1 MRPDT
6 TAPNFSAMQMFT
18 FEMSA
23 FDRSEPCGSAHRGQS
38 QVDVALNHRPTSL
51 VRAPSLVLALVLGL
65 GSALGAGVGTAHA
78 QAPANRPAVTPRMA
92 DYITAVV
99 NQESVTAGEVRQRI
113 ARIRNEARR
122 AGEQLP
128 PEDELEKQ
136 VLDGLID
143 ERTQL
148 SLAREFG
155 VKVEDYDVD
164 RAVANIAT
172 QNQMSLVAL
181 RDSMNRDGMDFN
193 RFKANVR
200 EQMMVERV
208 REREVNSR
216 VRITD
221 DEIDAQVESLRGER
235 KGEVEYNVAQIL
247 IPVPDGAGDAV
258 VAERRAQAEAA
269 LARVTRG
276 EDFAVVARA
285 VSQDPNRER
294 GGEMGLRSADRL
306 PDLFLEAVRPLTAG
320 AVAPGLRRSGAGFHI
335 LKLLER
341 KDVSAATITQTRARH
356 ILLRVNDA
364 SNRDAALRQM
374 RDLRAQIARGKPFEQ
389 VAIERS
395 EDASAPQGGDL
406 GWASPGQFVPEFEQ
420 AMSRLPLGGISE
432 PVVSRFGVHLIQVLE
447 RREAA
452 LDIKQLRDQA
462 RLALR
467 EQKYS
472 QAYDEWIKELRSR
485 AFIERREAPQL

>member
-1 MRPDT
+1 MRQDSRPSPALLDPAVLRQWGDIALRRAVDP
-6 TAPNFSAMQMFT
+6 TAFT
-18 FEMSA
+18 PWVTLTIMVLLA
-23 FDRSEPCGSAHRGQS
+23 
-38 QVDVALNHRPTSL
+38 VALLLP
-51 VRAPSLVLALVLGL
+51 
-65 GSALGAGVGTAHA
+65 TAHA
-78 QAPANRPAVTPRMA
+78 QAPRSAITPRMA
-92 DYITAVV
+92 DYIVAVV

-113 ARIRNEARR
+113 QRIRNEARR

-128 PEDELEKQ
+128 PEAELEKQ
-136 VLDGLID
+136 VLDSLID

-155 VKVEDYDVD
+155 LKVEDYEVD
-164 RAVANIAT
+164 RAIANIAT
-172 QNQMSLVAL
+172 QNQMSVVAL

-221 DEIDAQVESLRGER
+221 EEIDQQIEKLRGER
-235 KGEVEYNVAQIL
+235 KGEVEYNIGQIL
-247 IPVPDGAGDAV
+247 VPVPDGASESV

-269 LARVTRG
+269 LARIRRG
-276 EDFAVVARA
+276 DDFAAVALA

-306 PDLFLEAVRPLTAG
+306 PDLFLEAVRPLSPGGVT
-320 AVAPGLRRSGAGFHI
+320 PGLLRSGAGFHI

-341 KDVSAATITQTRARH
+341 RDSAAATITQTRARH
-356 ILLRVNDA
+356 ILLRINDA
-364 SNRDAALRQM
+364 SNRDATLRQM
-374 RDLRAQIARGKPFEQ
+374 RDLRAQIGRGRPFEQ

-395 EDASAPQGGDL
+395 EDGSAPQGGDL

-420 AMSRLPLGGISE
+420 AMNQLPIGGISE
-432 PVVSRFGVHLIQVLE
+432 PVISRFGVHLIQVME

-462 RLALR
+462 RAALR
-467 EQKYS
+467 EQKYGT
-472 QAYDEWIKELRSR
+472 AFDEWLQELRAR